1 MNLSIKQL
9 TAMVKMAFDIA
20 KADGEATE
28 SEYQII
34 STELQAFGVT
44 RYELKTWTMS
54 RKERSVPVWAQSSA
68 LTEKPLM
75 RKLNSGRTSG
85 TGAVF
90 LQ

>member
-28 SEYQII
+28 NEYQII

-44 RYELKTWTMS
+44 SEELQGMLQEVDTMKFFYAC
-54 RKERSVPVWAQSSA
+54 RILDDMNE
-68 LTEKPLM
+68 E
-75 RKLNSGRTSG
+75 
-85 TGAVF
+85 
-90 LQ
+90 